1 LSNAAPRSSISTVR
15 PYGRNGEESIMSGQR
30 ERYDTV
36 VIGGGAA
43 GLGGALALA
52 RARRSVLVIDGGEPR
67 NAPAGHVH
75 TYLARE
81 GTPPAELLARGRS
94 EVESY
99 GANVV
104 SGTVTSV
111 LRLPAGGPLDE
122 APDGGPVGGTAAGAT
137 PMSDAPLDGVS
148 GDGFLVVRDDGT
160 EVVARRLL
168 VATGLVDEKPDVPGL
183 AERFG
188 RDVLHCPYCHGWE
201 VRDTPLGILATSPV
215 GLHQALLWRQWSDDV
230 TLFAH
235 TAPEFDDAAY
245 EQLAARGI
253 AVVDGEVTGLEI
265 TDGRLT
271 GVRIGDRVIP
281 RSALAI
287 APRFTARSALLTGLG
302 LAAAEQVVAGHV
314 VGTYVPSDANGATD
328 VPGVWVAGNVTALAE
343 QVIGAAA
350 AGVRA
355 GAAIN
360 ADLVAAETAAAVA
373 ARRPGGAR
381 ATARH
386 EEREDER
393 DEEHDGTHRGS
404 PGPDTEAVDMREFW
418 DARYSESERVWS
430 GEPNA
435 ELAREIED
443 LPPGRALDL
452 GCGEGGDAVWLA
464 GRGWHVTASDI
475 SRVALGRGR
484 RHAVRAGVADRVD
497 WQWHDLSVSFPDGA
511 YDLVSAQFLH
521 SLGGLPREDILRRAA
536 AAVAPGGVLLVTGHS
551 TGAPWEEDS
560 HPGVVL
566 PSPEE
571 VLAELRLAE
580 GAWKVER
587 CEDHERVQ
595 TAPDGTRAVRRDNTV
610 RVRRV
615 TM

>member
-1 LSNAAPRSSISTVR
+1 LSNAAPRSSISIVR
-15 PYGRNGEESIMSGQR
+15 SYGRNGEESNMSGQR

-36 VIGGGAA
+36 VVGGGAA

-52 RARRSVLVIDGGEPR
+52 RARRSVLVIDGGSPR

-94 EVESY
+94 EVEGY
-99 GANVV
+99 GATVV

-122 APDGGPVGGTAAGAT
+122 APDGGTAAGAA
-137 PMSDAPLDGVS
+137 PVSDAPLDGVP

-215 GLHQALLWRQWSDDV
+215 ALHQALLWRQWSDDV
-230 TLFAH
+230 TLFLH

-265 TDGRLT
+265 TDDRLT

-281 RSALAI
+281 VGALAI

-302 LAAAEQVVAGHV
+302 LATAEQVVAGHV
-314 VGTYVPSDANGATD
+314 VGTYVPSDASGATD

-373 ARRPGGAR
+373 ARRAGGAP
-381 ATARH
+381 ATAR
-386 EEREDER
+386 EEELEDQHDMH
-393 DEEHDGTHRGS
+393 DEENDGARRGGS
-404 PGPDTEAVDMREFW
+404 GPDDNEAVDMREFW
-418 DARYSESERVWS
+418 EARYSESERIWS

-452 GCGEGGDAVWLA
+452 ACGEGGDAVWLA
-464 GRGWHVTASDI
+464 GRGWHVTAADI
-475 SRVALGRGR
+475 SRVALERAR
-484 RHAVRAGVADRVD
+484 RHAERAGVADRVD
-497 WQWHDLSVSFPDGA
+497 WQCHDLSVSFPDGA

-521 SLGGLPREDILRRAA
+521 SVGGLPREDILRRAA
-536 AAVAPGGVLLVTGHS
+536 AAVAPGGVLLITGHS

-566 PSPEE
+566 PAPEE